1 MTIRE
6 IYEQH
11 ILGLPPEERL
21 ELVALIAQEM
31 AHPSRPSPAAAA
43 RDVEPPMSELEREL
57 RELRARIVASGEPL
71 LDADE
76 VLREV
81 AERRG
86 GLEALEADE
95 RADLR

>member
-11 ILGLPPEERL
+11 IRRLSPEERL
-21 ELVALIAQEM
+21 ELVALIAHEM
-31 AHPSRPSPAAAA
+31 AHPSRPVPTAVATDLE
-43 RDVEPPMSELEREL
+43 RPMSELEKEV
-57 RELRARIVASGEPL
+57 RELRARIVATGEPL

-86 GLEALEADE
+86 GLEALEVDE

>member
-11 ILGLPPEERL
+11 VRGLSPEERL

-31 AHPSRPSPAAAA
+31 AHPSRPSSTAATDLE
-43 RDVEPPMSELEREL
+43 RPMSELEKEL

-86 GLEALEADE
+86 GLEVLEADE